1 MKKEEL
7 FEGAIVL
14 ARSSVYQKRSRWRI
28 LEVGDSIVKIKKDN
42 LTLYT
47 NIKHLRPAKITLKG
61 VREMEELEELSCS
74 SLKEYICNKE
84 KVCFSVDADIR
95 VILNTP
101 MGHLVSDGIDT
112 TKVRYMHELQREIK
126 SLIQLNS

>member
-14 ARSSVYQKRSRWRI
+14 ARRSTYERRSRCRI
-28 LEVGDSIVKIKKDN
+28 LEIGDKCAKIKKDN
-42 LTLYT
+42 ITFYDG
-47 NIKHLRPAKITLKG
+47 IKHLRPAKITLKG
-61 VREMEELEELSCS
+61 VREMEELEELRCS

-112 TKVRYMHELQREIK
+112 TKVHYMHEIQREIK
-126 SLIQLNS
+126 KLIKP